1 MSGTYPTDPA
11 FQAVNFRSVFNSV
24 HSDAISGRRQS
35 RHLGGHRFEFGVKY
49 RNLTSA
55 EFLPVFAFVASQKNS
70 VDIFTV
76 TLPVLSSASGDASGT
91 VLVNGAHSIG
101 DSTIALD
108 GLTGTLKAGNFIKF
122 ANHSKVYM
130 ITADLT
136 GAGTLSI
143 QPPIMA
149 ALADN
154 EAITFDD
161 VPFTAKIDGDAQK
174 FSLPMYDRYNYEID
188 MIEAV

>member
-1 MSGTYPTDPA
+1 MSGTYPTDPS
-11 FQAVNFRSVFNSV
+11 FKAVNFASNFYNV
-24 HSDAISGRRQS
+24 HSEAISGRKQS
-35 RHLGGHRFEFGVKY
+35 RHLGGHRFEFSAKY
-49 RNLTSA
+49 NKLTSA
-55 EFLPVFAFVASQKNS
+55 EFLPIFAFVASQKNS
-70 VDIFTV
+70 VDTFTI
-76 TLPVLSSASGDASGT
+76 TLPVLSAVSGDASGT

-108 GLTGTLKAGNFIKF
+108 GLTGTLKAGNFVKF

-143 QPPIMA
+143 QPPIME
-149 ALADN
+149 ALVDN

-161 VPFTAKIDGDAQK
+161 VPFTAKIEGDIQK
-174 FSLPMYDRYNYEID
+174 FSFPQYDTYSYEID
-188 MIEAV
+188 MVEAV